1 MTQRLL
7 ILLLAFCTVIL
18 AGTSKIYADEPLP
31 VWLQEAA
38 KRQTPSFEIKDV
50 PGVVLHDEQT
60 VTLNS
65 DGNLVTTTNYAVRI
79 LERPGKSYA
88 TAVIPYLQSASKV
101 RELKAWLIR
110 RDGTTKFFGKDS
122 ITDRISDP
130 DDIYNEY
137 REKFVSA
144 ADESDVGMIFGYQAA
159 VEERPLFT
167 QDIWSF
173 QGRLPTLV
181 SRYTLNLPADW
192 QAKSVTFNHA
202 NVEPS
207 ISGNSYIWE
216 LRDLAPIPPEPASP
230 SIRNLAPRV
239 AVNYFP
245 KTTAGNKVFASW
257 QDVSRWGTELHD
269 PQVTLDD
276 SIAGKARELT
286 ANATTELDKI
296 RAIGTFVQNLQYI
309 SVDIGIANGNGYKP
323 RPANLVL
330 QRGYGDCKDKANLM
344 RAMLRALKIEAYP
357 VFIFSGDP
365 TFVREEWSSPSQFN
379 HCIIA
384 IKVSDDVKVPSI
396 ITHATLGR
404 LLIFDATDPHTLVG
418 DFPDHE
424 QNSFALI
431 AAGDQGSLAKM
442 PVVPSEFNKLER
454 NAEVTLDELGNIK
467 GIIREQA
474 NGQTATDFRREFRSS
489 SISDY
494 NKQIEGWVSRGV
506 SGAKV
511 SKISPKDNLA
521 DGKFDLEVEFN
532 ANSYAQLMQNRL
544 MVFKPAVIGRLD
556 RFALSNDKRIHPYL
570 MDATAYTEKIKIK
583 LPQGFIVD
591 EMPDPTA
598 IDTNFGRYNVSYE
611 VKDGYLLFNRSMT
624 LNKTTIPSDKY
635 SAVRNFFGQ
644 VRLAEQ
650 APVVL
655 IKQ

>member
-1 MTQRLL
+1 MIQKLL
-7 ILLLAFCTVIL
+7 ILFFALSIITF
-18 AGTSKIYADEPLP
+18 AGTSEVRADDPLP

-38 KRQTPSFEIKDV
+38 KRPTPSFEIKDV

-65 DGNLVTTTNYAVRI
+65 DGNLVTTTNYAVRV
-79 LERPGKSYA
+79 LERQGKSYA

-110 RDGTTKFFGKDS
+110 HDGTIKYFGKDS

-144 ADESDVGMIFGYQAA
+144 ADESDAGVIFGYQATI
-159 VEERPLFT
+159 EERPLFT
-167 QDIWSF
+167 QDIWAF

-202 NVEPS
+202 TVEPS
-207 ISGNSYIWE
+207 VNGNSYIWE
-216 LRDLAPIPPEPASP
+216 LRDLAPIPPESSSP

-239 AVNYFP
+239 AINYFP
-245 KTTAGNKVFASW
+245 KTNTGNKVFASW
-257 QDVSRWGTELHD
+257 QDVSRWGTELHN

-286 ANATTELDKI
+286 ANAATELDKI
-296 RAIGTFVQNLQYI
+296 RAIGAFVQNLQYI

-323 RPANLVL
+323 RPASLVL

-431 AAGDQGSLAKM
+431 AAGDQGGLARM
-442 PVVPSEFNKLER
+442 PIIPSEFNKLER
-454 NAEVTLDELGNIK
+454 NAEVTLDASGNVS

-489 SISDY
+489 SITDY

-556 RFALSNDKRIHPYL
+556 RFSLSNDKRVHPYL
-570 MDATAYTEKIKIK
+570 MDATAYTETIKIK
-583 LPQGFIVD
+583 LPQGFVVD
-591 EMPDPTA
+591 EIPDPTA
-598 IDTNFGRYNVSYE
+598 LDTAFGKYNVSYE

-624 LNKTTIPSDKY
+624 LNKTTVPSDKY
-635 SAVRNFFGQ
+635 NSVRNFFAQ
-644 VRLAEQ
+644 VRSAEQ
-650 APVVL
+650 SPVVL
-655 IKQ
+655 VKQ

>member
-1 MTQRLL
+1 MIRKLYISLFTL
-7 ILLLAFCTVIL
+7 FVVML
-18 AGTSKIYADEPLP
+18 AGLSNVRADEPLP

-38 KRQTPSFEIKDV
+38 KRATPSFDIKEV
-50 PGVVLHDEQT
+50 PGIVLHDEQS
-60 VTLNS
+60 VTLGS
-65 DGNLVTTTNYAVRI
+65 DGNLVTTTNFAVRV
-79 LERPGKSYA
+79 LERQGKPYA
-88 TAVIPYLQSASKV
+88 TASVPYLQSASKV

-110 RDGTTKFFGKDS
+110 PNGTVKFFGKES
-122 ITDRISDP
+122 IIDRISDP

-137 REKFVSA
+137 REKFVSGSDE
-144 ADESDVGMIFGYQAA
+144 ADAGAIFGYQAT

-167 QDIWSF
+167 QDIWAF

-202 NVEPS
+202 NIEPS
-207 ISGNSYIWE
+207 VNGNSYAWE
-216 LRDLAPIPPEPASP
+216 LRDLTPIPPESASP
-230 SIRNLAPRV
+230 SVRNLAPRI
-239 AVNYFP
+239 AVNYYP
-245 KTTAGNKVFASW
+245 KTNAGNKVFASW
-257 QDVSRWGTELHD
+257 QDVSRWGTEIHN

-286 ANATTELDKI
+286 ANAPTELEKI
-296 RAIGTFVQNLQYI
+296 KAIGAFVQNMQYI
-309 SVDIGIANGNGYKP
+309 SVDIGIANGNGYRP
-323 RPANLVL
+323 RPANVVL

-344 RAMLRALKIEAYP
+344 RALLRALKIEAYP

-365 TFVREEWSSPSQFN
+365 TFVRAEWSSPSQFN

-384 IKVSDDVKVPSI
+384 IKVSNDVNVPSI
-396 ITHATLGR
+396 ITHPTLGK

-424 QNSFALI
+424 QDSFALI
-431 AAGDQGSLAKM
+431 AAGEQGDLVKM
-442 PVVPSEFNKLER
+442 PVVSPEYNKLER
-454 NAEVTLDELGNIK
+454 NAEVTLDELGNVK

-489 SISDY
+489 SAADY
-494 NKQIEGWVSRGV
+494 NKQIEGWVSRGI

-521 DGKFDLEVEFN
+521 NGKFDLEVEFN

-556 RFALSNDKRIHPYL
+556 RFTFSNDKRFHPYL
-570 MDATAYTEKIKIK
+570 MDAAAYREMIKIK
-583 LPQGFIVD
+583 LPQGFTVD
-591 EMPDPTA
+591 EMPEPTA
-598 IDTNFGRYNVSYE
+598 LDTNFGKYNVSYE
-611 VKDGYLLFNRSMT
+611 VKDGYLLFTRSMT
-624 LNKTTIPSDKY
+624 LNKTTIPSEKY
-635 SAVRNFFGQ
+635 NAVRNFFGQ
-644 VRLAEQ
+644 IRSAEQ

-655 IKQ
+655 VKQ